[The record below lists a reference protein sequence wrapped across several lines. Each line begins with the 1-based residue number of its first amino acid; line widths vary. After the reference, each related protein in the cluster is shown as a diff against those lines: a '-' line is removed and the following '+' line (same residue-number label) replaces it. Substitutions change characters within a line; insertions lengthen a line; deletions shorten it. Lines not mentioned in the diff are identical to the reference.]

1 MNKNKSNGGI
11 VVFATTGKRLSTVQ
25 VDNKK
30 TSRLLKNNIEH
41 VIFKKLGYI
50 AKELYDSDWEVF
62 FNNAYYGSF
71 PKKFKYDKTNLYYKY
86 KNKVNTFKIDDSME
100 ANEQLYNDCKKF
112 ITNFS
117 GIVSEKDQND
127 ALTMEQAEINI
138 LSEQSYEE
146 QVWGDISSQ
155 QIQNLHL
162 EVFAK
167 KIASINNLSPKVTL
181 DLIRSLINANF
192 NKKINTE
199 HIVMKDGKI
208 TEISLLQFSN
218 GLYFLNISPTVI
230 PKEKIKLETIKEDET
245 FLLSCSKCLTKQEKN
260 K

>member
-11 VVFATTGKRLSTVQ
+11 VVFATTGKRLSTAQ
-25 VDNKK
+25 VDSKK
-30 TSRLLKNNIEH
+30 TSRMIKNNMNN

-50 AKELYDSDWEVF
+50 AKSLNDSDWEDF

-71 PKKFKYDKTNLYYKY
+71 PKKFKYDKVNLNFKY
-86 KNKVNTFKIDDSME
+86 KNKINSFKIDDSME
-100 ANEQLYNDCKKF
+100 ATEQLYNECKAF

-117 GIVSEKDQND
+117 GILSSKDEND
-127 ALTMEQAEINI
+127 ALIAEQLENSL
-138 LSEQSYEE
+138 LSEQVHEE
-146 QVWGDISSQ
+146 ITWGDISSQ

-167 KIASINNLSPKVTL
+167 KIATVNNLSYNVTL
-181 DLIRSLINANF
+181 DLVRSLINANF
-192 NKKINTE
+192 NKKINSE
-199 HIVMKDGKI
+199 HIKMKDGQI
-208 TEISLLQFSN
+208 SEISLLQFNN
-218 GLYFLNISPTVI
+218 GLYFLDISPTVI
-230 PKEKIKLETIKEDET
+230 PKEKTKTEVVKEDET